1 MKRSKQET
9 AETRER
15 IVEAAA
21 SEFRKN
27 GIDRTGLNDLMAAAG
42 LTHGG
47 FYRHFR
53 TKNELVA
60 EASNTA
66 LRTLADHLAEIIAS
80 KSRQSGVEAIA
91 SEYLSTEHRDH
102 PEAGCLLA
110 ANASEL
116 ARADASI
123 RDVATEGFLRLVDLI
138 AAQYEGRKDVAKR
151 RAIVTVSTM
160 IGAVA
165 MSRIVTDPALSA
177 MILEQAEKQLM
188 AA

>member
-1 MKRSKQET
+1 MKRSKQDT

-21 SEFRKN
+21 AEFRKN

-47 FYRHFR
+47 FYRHFQ
-53 TKNELVA
+53 TKNELIA
-60 EASNTA
+60 EASDVAMRN
-66 LRTLADHLAEIIAS
+66 LANHLVETIERR
-80 KSRQSGVEAIA
+80 SRQSGVEALT

-110 ANASEL
+110 ANAGEL
-116 ARADASI
+116 ARADESI
-123 RDVATEGFLRLVDLI
+123 RDVATAGFLRLVDVV

-151 RAIVTVSTM
+151 RAIVAVSTM
-160 IGAVA
+160 IGAIA
-165 MSRIVTDPALSA
+165 MSRIVTDPELSA
-177 MILEQAEKQLM
+177 MILEQAEKQLT

>member
-21 SEFRKN
+21 AEFRKN

-60 EASNTA
+60 EASEA
-66 LRTLADHLAEIIAS
+66 AFRTLATRLAELVAA
-80 KSRQSGVEAIA
+80 KSRQDGAEVVTA
-91 SEYLSTEHRDH
+91 EYLSAEHRDH
-102 PEAGCLLA
+102 PEVGCFLA

-116 ARADASI
+116 ARADVSI
-123 RDVATEGFLRLVDLI
+123 RDVATEGFLRLVELI
-138 AAQYEGRKDVAKR
+138 AAQYDGRKDAAKR
-151 RAIVTVSTM
+151 RAIVAVSTM
-160 IGAVA
+160 IGAIA
-165 MSRIVTDPALSA
+165 LSRIVTDPDLSNE
-177 MILEQAEKQLM
+177 ILAQAEKQLS

>member
-1 MKRSKQET
+1 MKKSKQET

-21 SEFRKN
+21 AEFRKN
-27 GIDRTGLNDLMAAAG
+27 GIERTGLNDLMAAAG

-60 EASNTA
+60 EACDAA
-66 LRTLADHLAEIIAS
+66 LRTLTDNF
-80 KSRQSGVEAIA
+80 VEAIDA
-91 SEYLSTEHRDH
+91 GGRQNGAEIVTSRYLSAEHRDH
-102 PEAGCLLA
+102 PETGCLLA

-116 ARADASI
+116 ARADQST

-138 AAQYEGRKDVAKR
+138 AAQYDLRKDVAKR
-151 RAIVTVSTM
+151 RAIVAVSTM
-160 IGAVA
+160 IGAIA
-165 MSRIVTDPALSA
+165 ISRIVTDPELSRT
-177 MILEQAEKQLM
+177 ILEQAEKQLTG
-188 AA
+188 A